1 MRLATLLVCLL
12 LPLSSLFAG
21 PAHAATAV
29 SLQLKWRHAF
39 QFAGYYA
46 AQQQGYYREA
56 GLEVDIRPGPPDS
69 DPVQDVIAG
78 RADFGIGTSGLVQS
92 RAAGLPVQVLGVVLQ
107 HSPQILLTRADK
119 PLHLLRERDSQP
131 AMLEASSGELL
142 AYLAGENIPPQTLH
156 LLPHSGDVLDLASG
170 RVALMSGYSSYE
182 PFQLNQLGV
191 PFHIYTPRRA
201 GIDFY
206 GDNLFASEVLTRSQ
220 PALAHAFWEASVR
233 GWKYALAHR
242 EEVIDLIL
250 RDYAPDLSR
259 AFLEFE
265 AAEIIQLMQP
275 DLIEVGYMTRERW
288 QQIADT
294 YARLGL
300 VPPGFDVQPLLF
312 QSAKDRQLQQVR
324 NALTR
329 TLIGAAMLVLL
340 GIGVIVYIHRTN
352 QRLRSTQTR
361 LRLSESR
368 YRMLTEEM
376 KDVIWTVDAET
387 LRFSYVSP
395 SVQPLL
401 GYSAEEVLQNGLPGA
416 LEAIKR
422 VVQPGLSRFKAG
434 DIASSGYETIDLEL
448 RHKNGHTLW
457 AEVVCHLM
465 HNPENQRIELQGITR
480 DITERRRQQER
491 IEHMA
496 QHDALTGL
504 ANRSLFS
511 EHFQQAR
518 AFADRDQHAM
528 ALIYMDLDKFK
539 PVNDTCGHLVGDRL
553 LCAVGTRINAC
564 VRGSDIVARIG
575 GDEFLILLSR
585 VRDASSALR
594 VAQKIHLALKQPFE
608 IDGHRLEIS
617 SSQGVALYPQHGST
631 EAELTKCADAAM
643 YQAKNRGRSQVRLH
657 RPNAC
662 PRPPSVPPPDHSGP
676 GERPSPPNG

>member
-1 MRLATLLVCLL
+1 MRLATLLACLL
-12 LPLSSLFAG
+12 LSLPGLFTG

-56 GLEVDIRPGPPDS
+56 GLEVDIRPGTPDS
-69 DPVQDVIAG
+69 DPVQDVIEG

-107 HSPQILLTRADK
+107 HSPQVLLTHADK
-119 PLHLLRERDSQP
+119 PLHLLREQGNP
-131 AMLEASSGELL
+131 PTMLEASAGELL
-142 AYLAGENIPPQTLH
+142 AYLAGENIAPKTLR
-156 LLPHSGDVLDLASG
+156 LLPHSGDVRDLASG
-170 RVALMSGYSSYE
+170 KVAIMSGYASYE

-206 GDNLFASEVLTRSQ
+206 GDNLFASEVLTRSR
-220 PALAHAFWEASVR
+220 PALAHAFWDASVR
-233 GWKYALAHR
+233 GWRYALAHR

-265 AAEIIQLMQP
+265 AEQIIQLMQP
-275 DLIEVGYMTRERW
+275 DLVEVGYMTQERW
-288 QQIADT
+288 QQIAAT

-312 QSAKDRQLQQVR
+312 QSAKDRQLQQAR

-329 TLIGAAMLVLL
+329 TLVGAAMLVLL
-340 GIGVIVYIHRTN
+340 GIVVIIYIYRTN

-376 KDVIWTVDAET
+376 QDVIWTVDVET
-387 LRFSYVSP
+387 LHFSYVSP

-416 LEAIKR
+416 REAIER
-422 VVQPGLSRFKAG
+422 IVQPGLPRFKAG
-434 DIASSGYETIDLEL
+434 DITSRGHETITLEL
-448 RHKNGHTLW
+448 RHKDGHTLW

-480 DITERRRQQER
+480 DITERKRQQER
-491 IEHMA
+491 IAQMA

-518 AFADRDQHAM
+518 ALAERDQHPM

-585 VRDASSALR
+585 VRDASSAMR

-608 IDGHRLEIS
+608 IGGHRLEIS
-617 SSQGVALYPQHGST
+617 SSQGIALYPEHGRT

-643 YQAKNRGRSQVRLH
+643 YQAKNRGRNQVRLY
-657 RPNAC
+657 RPY
-662 PRPPSVPPPDHSGP
+662 PRSAPSPNPPSQG
-676 GERPSPPNG
+676 R